1 MLAKIETVEDRV
13 VNWLIYLAAA
23 LVGTMTLA
31 THPSAAVQPCL
42 SYTGRVQLSGSL
54 VRRTFPGPPNYQ
66 SIAAGDLPEIYWL
79 VQLDE
84 PICVDPDSDD
94 PMNGPTAGVTAVQLV
109 LTPEQY
115 NVYGNLVGHHLSV
128 EGRLFSAFTG
138 HHHTPVLMEKVTF
151 VKAAR

>member
-1 MLAKIETVEDRV
+1 VKR
-13 VNWLIYLAAA
+13 LIYLGAA
-23 LVGTMTLA
+23 LAGSMMLA
-31 THPSAAVQPCL
+31 TRPSADVPSCL
-42 SYTGRVQLSGSL
+42 SYARPVQLSGSL

-66 SIAAGDLPEIYWL
+66 SVAAGDLPEIYWL
-79 VQLDE
+79 VQLDK
-84 PICVDPDSDD
+84 PICVDRDADD

-115 NVYGNLVGHHLSV
+115 NIYGNLVGHHLSV

-151 VKAAR
+151 VKAVR